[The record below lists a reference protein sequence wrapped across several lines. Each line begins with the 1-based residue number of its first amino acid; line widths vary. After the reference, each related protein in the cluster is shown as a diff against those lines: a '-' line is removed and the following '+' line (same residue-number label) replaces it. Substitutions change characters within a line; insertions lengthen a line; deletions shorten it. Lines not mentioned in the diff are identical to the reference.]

1 MARDEQRYC
10 LQLVQET
17 LGGEPFKEEKTFDF
31 LRGDPTPKR
40 PEGTKL
46 PVDGYFPGLK
56 LAVEYREKQHRG
68 QGPKLWDKRITA
80 TGVDRKTQREIYDR
94 RREEVLP
101 RRGIKLL
108 IVHDNELSFNKEEDM
123 RLLRE
128 RLREIGCEV

>member
-1 MARDEQRYC
+1 MARDEQKYC

-17 LGGEPFKEEKTFDF
+17 LGGEPFEEEKTFEF

-40 PEGTKL
+40 PAGTKL

-80 TGVDRKTQREIYDR
+80 TGVDRKTQRD
-94 RREEVLP
+94 
-101 RRGIKLL
+101 KLAERKAKAAAERAL
-108 IVHDNELSFNKEEDM
+108 
-123 RLLRE
+123 RLLEATSVIWRD
-128 RLREIGCEV
+128 R